1 MAGISFS
8 DDANG
13 IWIVAGWAFRQVLSD
28 LGPRVLDDAEM
39 LKELA
44 EAEAIG
50 FLDVGSLNRDCAIR
64 MSQAIEDL
72 VSGILAGSIRSGI
85 ADNFPDFPGEETRSE
100 YFLALNSLV
109 EASRG
114 GTIPHKH

>member
-1 MAGISFS
+1 MFNFFRSLMVSGYVPLFVESYT
-8 DDANG
+8 N
-13 IWIVAGWAFRQVLSD
+13 AGWAFRQVLSD

-85 ADNFPDFPGEETRSE
+85 ADNFPDDAGMNGSMMQASTAEISRET
-100 YFLALNSLV
+100 
-109 EASRG
+109 
-114 GTIPHKH
+114 